1 MKKMYCVI
9 KELVLENGAKQNVI
23 LVNSLSEII
32 EFETYDEAKNLAKI
46 FEKNSDSNL
55 KYTVKEI

>member
-9 KELVLENGAKQNVI
+9 KELVLDNGVIQNVV

-32 EFETYDEAKNLAKI
+32 EFETYDEAKNLAEI
-46 FEKNSDSNL
+46 FEKNSDSKL

>member
-9 KELVLENGAKQNVI
+9 KELVLDNGATQNAV
-23 LVNSLSEII
+23 LVNNLSEII
-32 EFETYDEAKNLAKI
+32 EFETYAEAKNLAEI
-46 FEKNSDSNL
+46 FEKNSDSKL

>member
-9 KELVLENGAKQNVI
+9 KELVLDNGATQNVV
-23 LVNSLSEII
+23 LVNNLSEII
-32 EFETYDEAKNLAKI
+32 EFETYAEAKNLAEI
-46 FEKNSDSNL
+46 FEKNSDSKL